1 VRVAFRIRTVRTRKS
16 AIFVGFDFGTKLK
29 EQFLT
34 ERFEIRKECSLSTPN
49 DTEKIWYA
57 YLQECALCA
66 PVKEV
71 QFFLWDTMK
80 RAFFD
85 GTT

>member
-1 VRVAFRIRTVRTRKS
+1 MRVASGIRTVRTRKS
-16 AIFVGFDFGTKLK
+16 AIFVGFDFGTRLN
-29 EQFLT
+29 EHFLT

-66 PVKEV
+66 PLKV
-71 QFFLWDTMK
+71 QFSSVFPL
-80 RAFFD
+80 
-85 GTT
+85 GHN